1 VATCIDI
8 IDSRSFAHPSAVQ
21 VALQT
26 EKNYQYPTIL
36 TGGENNLNNNNNNN
50 INGFYQHH
58 HHQQQPQQQQ
68 QQQIY
73 QPHHQQQLQ
82 QHQHQQQP
90 YQQQQN
96 YYSNSSYNTL
106 PQQQPQQLLNNN
118 NYHIGHLNKGK
129 VTKKSSI
136 TNNSLP
142 QNLNNNNNNPLPNRR
157 MGRKKIQITRIADE
171 RNRQV
176 TFTKRKWGIFKKAY
190 ELSVLCD
197 CEIALIIFN
206 STNRLF
212 QYASTDMDRI
222 LLKYTEYNDPH
233 ESRTNADIVEALQRK
248 EGGRGGGGDSDDE
261 DDPGPSQSPIINGPV
276 QTTVTSPTS
285 YINTNGTTSAAQM
298 RAQQQQQS
306 QLQQQ
311 QQQLGFNDVTNI
323 QQLFNSPFLNHSYN
337 SGLSAAALAA
347 AVQRPQQQ
355 QQQQQQQKIHND
367 YPSTSS
373 AFFSQQQPPQQQQQ
387 QQQQSNGLDTSP
399 PGTSSHLQIHQQPRP
414 ASTAGIIQ
422 HHNGLMA
429 PLHSNLPPQSLTPQP
444 QSSSIQMLDSR
455 NTHNQQQQQQQQL
468 PPGGNN
474 NPGPGG
480 GGGGGGW
487 MDEKY
492 LKVEPNSPPEKRSRL
507 DDWRAQTIN

>member
-1 VATCIDI
+1 
-8 IDSRSFAHPSAVQ
+8 

-26 EKNYQYPTIL
+26 EKNFTYPSLL
-36 TGGENNLNNNNNNN
+36 TGGNNN
-50 INGFYQHH
+50 INNNHFYQQQNQQDIYQS
-58 HHQQQPQQQQ
+58 QQQSYHQTLQQQQISSQQDYYYGNPQQQQ
-68 QQQIY
+68 QQ
-73 QPHHQQQLQ
+73 P
-82 QHQHQQQP
+82 
-90 YQQQQN
+90 
-96 YYSNSSYNTL
+96 
-106 PQQQPQQLLNNN
+106 LNNN
-118 NYHIGHLNKGK
+118 HYNIGNLNKGK
-129 VTKKSSI
+129 VAKKGSI
-136 TNNSLP
+136 AT
-142 QNLNNNNNNPLPNRR
+142 QNLNNNHFNNTNTRR
-157 MGRKKIQITRIADE
+157 MGRKKIQITRIQDE

-233 ESRTNADIVEALQRK
+233 ESRTNADIVEALHRK
-248 EGGRGGGGDSDDE
+248 EGGRGGGGDSDD
-261 DDPGPSQSPIINGPV
+261 DSPGPSQSPIINGP

-298 RAQQQQQS
+298 RAQQQPQQQQQS

-311 QQQLGFNDVTNI
+311 QPQMNFNEVTNI
-323 QQLFNSPFLNHSYN
+323 AQIFNSPFLNHSYN

-347 AVQRPQQQ
+347 AVRP
-355 QQQQQQQKIHND
+355 QKIHND

-373 AFFSQQQPPQQQQQ
+373 AFFSQQPS

-399 PGTSSHLQIHQQPRP
+399 TGSHLQIHQQPRP

-422 HHNGLMA
+422 HHQPNGNNLM
-429 PLHSNLPPQSLTPQP
+429 PSIHPNLPQQSLTPQP

-455 NTHNQQQQQQQQL
+455 NNGNQQML
-468 PPGGNN
+468 PSGN

-480 GGGGGGW
+480 GGGW
-487 MDEKY
+487 MDDKY

-507 DDWRAQTIN
+507 DDWRALTIN

>member
-8 IDSRSFAHPSAVQ
+8 IDSRSFAHHSAVQ

-36 TGGENNLNNNNNNN
+36 TGGENNLNNNNNN

-73 QPHHQQQLQ
+73 QPHQQQQLQ
-82 QHQHQQQP
+82 QHQQQS

-96 YYSNSSYNTL
+96 YYSNSSYNNTL
-106 PQQQPQQLLNNN
+106 PTQPPQQLLNNN

-136 TNNSLP
+136 TNSLP
-142 QNLNNNNNNPLPNRR
+142 QNLNNNNNPLPNRR

-298 RAQQQQQS
+298 RAQQQQQQQQS

-355 QQQQQQQKIHND
+355 QQQQQKIHND

-387 QQQQSNGLDTSP
+387 QQSNGLDTSP
-399 PGTSSHLQIHQQPRP
+399 PGTSHLQIHQQPRP

-455 NTHNQQQQQQQQL
+455 NNLNQQQQQL